1 MAILS
6 TGNQLRAVA
15 TAPAVAVGFAVLAL
29 LVVRTGCSP
38 PYADTDF
45 FGVPVTLFL
54 LLALTATALILIVF
68 AGINAWRTWRVL
80 RRRRR
85 SSDEA
90 ATRVGFIG
98 VILAVLAFAF
108 ASWLG
113 ITLLLT
119 PCP

>member
-6 TGNQLRAVA
+6 TRNQLRAA
-15 TAPAVAVGFAVLAL
+15 ALAPAVAIGFAALAL

-38 PYADTDF
+38 PFADADF

-85 SSDEA
+85 SGDEVA
-90 ATRVGFIG
+90 ARVGLVG
-98 VILAVLAFAF
+98 VVLAFLAF
-108 ASWLG
+108 VVTGWLG
-113 ITLLLT
+113 VVFLLM